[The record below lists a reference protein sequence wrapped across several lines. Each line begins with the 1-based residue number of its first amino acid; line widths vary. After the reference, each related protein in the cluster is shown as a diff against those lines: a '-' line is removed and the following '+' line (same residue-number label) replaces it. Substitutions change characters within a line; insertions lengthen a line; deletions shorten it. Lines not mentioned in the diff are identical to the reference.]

1 MSKFKKVISGYY
13 RSGGWH
19 IIKIDGAWRV
29 GKGDLFPEHFTWES
43 TLKGAKAYIQRMEA
57 K

>member
-1 MSKFKKVISGYY
+1 MSKFKKVIPGYY

-19 IIKIDGAWRV
+19 IIKIHGAWRV
-29 GKGDLFPEHFTWES
+29 EKGDLFPEHFTWES